1 MSYRWLEH
9 TSELALQIDAPSEK
23 AVFEQALV
31 ALGELIGDY
40 DGNGAVDN
48 GAANRLDV
56 ELTVAAGDRGALLA
70 AFMEELVYLA
80 ETHDL
85 VPERAKRL
93 ELTGGR
99 LTATVCGH
107 RGGPRHVVKGV
118 TYHELTFAPRGDRFA
133 ATVVLDV

>member
-9 TSELALQIDAPSEK
+9 TSEVALQIDAPSEK
-23 AVFEQALV
+23 GVFEQALV
-31 ALGELIGDY
+31 ALGELIGDH
-40 DGNGAVDN
+40 DGGD
-48 GAANRLDV
+48 AADEGEASRLDV
-56 ELTVAAGDRGALLA
+56 ELTVAAGDRAALLA
-70 AFMEELVYLA
+70 SFLEELVYLA
-80 ETHDL
+80 ETHGL

-107 RGGPRHVVKGV
+107 RGGSRHVVKGV